1 MRMYTIDRVNLRKM
15 LGEGRQLTDRHQ
27 EHKANG
33 VEGDRLIGANFLLV
47 EPEEGGIVSDETTKC
62 SPTQVCGS
70 EEENANQ
77 VQSDSLHHVLLARDM
92 HVLVATYIWT
102 SDAVENK
109 DLDNHDQCSERIQ
122 GQNDEGPEPSFSKDV
137 GDCMMVSN

>member
-1 MRMYTIDRVNLRKM
+1 M
-15 LGEGRQLTDRHQ
+15 LGGGRQLTDWNQ

-33 VEGDRLIGANFLLV
+33 VEGDRFIGTNFLLV
-47 EPEEGGIVSDETTKC
+47 KPEEGGIVSDETTKR

-70 EEENANQ
+70 EEENTNQ

-109 DLDNHDQCSERIQ
+109 YFDYHDQRSERIQ
-122 GQNDEGPEPSFSKDV
+122 GQNDEGTKPSFSKDV

>member
-1 MRMYTIDRVNLRKM
+1 M
-15 LGEGRQLTDRHQ
+15 LGGGRQLTDREQ

-62 SPTQVCGS
+62 SPAQVCGC

-77 VQSDSLHHVLLARDM
+77 VQPDGLHC
-92 HVLVATYIWT
+92 
-102 SDAVENK
+102 AV
-109 DLDNHDQCSERIQ
+109 
-122 GQNDEGPEPSFSKDV
+122 SKRRACFESNLHMDV
-137 GDCMMVSN
+137 GCC